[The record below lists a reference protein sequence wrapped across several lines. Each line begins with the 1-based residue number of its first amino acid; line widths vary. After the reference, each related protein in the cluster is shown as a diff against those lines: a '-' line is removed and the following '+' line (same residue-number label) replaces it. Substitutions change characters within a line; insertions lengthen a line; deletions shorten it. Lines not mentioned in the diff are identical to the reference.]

1 MKFLKQ
7 DKFNFSYNDFPRG
20 IRCEI
25 QSGPVSIKMLRGQ
38 MGKEWV
44 VKRDV
49 YCFKVTIENGHPNTL
64 DEALDAVSRLP
75 LFYMVGLE
83 IVSGESDDPK
93 FTTGFEN
100 GLALYKDLGGAG
112 GHGGRDI
119 CNVINTNV
127 DLIMH
132 ELGHAMEQEVRM
144 TTDENLLDKWKNATE
159 IDEWNV
165 SPYGNQNAWE
175 DMAEYGVVYSVAYQ
189 KNILD
194 ELKVLSPNRYAIWTE
209 CICLLNNT
217 LRTPRCNQY
226 LDETDRVP
234 QKWLQISGDTVTQN
248 LVRIK
253 CIDEADR
260 IVGTAGGTKNS
271 DSDSE
276 TPPDE
281 YEPDTIRDSDSD
293 SDSDSDND
301 SDSDSDT
308 TILWLLT
315 ILLISLYV
323 IFRRKRRYE

>member
-1 MKFLKQ
+1 MKFIKQ
-7 DKFNFSYNDFPRG
+7 DKFDFSNDDFPPG
-20 IRCEI
+20 IKCEI

-83 IVSGESDDPK
+83 IVSGESEDPK

-100 GLALYKDLGGAG
+100 GLALYKDLDGAG

-132 ELGHAMEQEVRM
+132 ELGHAMEQEVRL

-159 IDEWNV
+159 VDDEWNV

-175 DMAEYGVVYSVAYQ
+175 DMAEYCVV
-189 KNILD
+189 
-194 ELKVLSPNRYAIWTE
+194 
-209 CICLLNNT
+209 
-217 LRTPRCNQY
+217 
-226 LDETDRVP
+226 
-234 QKWLQISGDTVTQN
+234 
-248 LVRIK
+248 
-253 CIDEADR
+253 
-260 IVGTAGGTKNS
+260 
-271 DSDSE
+271 
-276 TPPDE
+276 
-281 YEPDTIRDSDSD
+281 
-293 SDSDSDND
+293 
-301 SDSDSDT
+301 
-308 TILWLLT
+308 
-315 ILLISLYV
+315 
-323 IFRRKRRYE
+323 